1 MNFDYNTPGIWH
13 YMESLRCTVT
23 DLSRRVTKAEENVIA
38 IKTLVNKWREK
49 PLFARIDDGKAET
62 LLNIKGKTDFMQLYR

>member
-1 MNFDYNTPGIWH
+1 M
-13 YMESLRCTVT
+13 
-23 DLSRRVTKAEENVIA
+23 SRRVTKAEENVIA

-62 LLNIKGKTDFMQLYR
+62 LLNIKGKTDFMQLTNLNNLYVSVKLTCLYCGLRLI

>member
-1 MNFDYNTPGIWH
+1 M
-13 YMESLRCTVT
+13 
-23 DLSRRVTKAEENVIA
+23 SRRVTKAEENVIA

-62 LLNIKGKTDFMQLYR
+62 LLNIKGKTDFMQLTNLNNLYVRVKLTCLYCGLRLI